1 MVLNKFAN
9 FAADNKKKELM
20 VYFSEIFGVDAKVL
34 EDYGAINISLINDI
48 PLFIDPFLL
57 YASDKP
63 EYQALH
69 EGIIEYLVFLKGKA
83 ARGNISVEKIKRW
96 YTFKEVKQNWLGYS
110 ETGNGGSGL
119 GVDFGRSMTN
129 SICGVFPN
137 LRNETIT
144 ETSHLEKICLFRSGV
159 GRDNVSD
166 FTCNLIK
173 EYLLK
178 YTETFAR
185 QYLRLEQCKM
195 VSVPKVKFDYRLEV
209 WKSGSFYLPYFNND
223 FVLLTPK
230 DLLTKDENWI
240 NLTDMS
246 HRFLDITASLPN
258 DELRDQI
265 NDVYSKA
272 IPDRATQKQI
282 NEAAIYAINRYP
294 LLMDYYIKLKEED
307 KEAAKDASSSIVS
320 EADQIFVRNIQ
331 RLISKLHSD
340 TKFYDEVAIGSYE
353 ATKKRVMFLKH
364 IIEDCDGY
372 KLFYTGG
379 KPVKREK
386 DLQLLFKLTWFGAA
400 FDVNAEANNGRGP
413 VDYKVSFGSADKT
426 LVEFKL
432 ARNTKLKQN
441 LMNQVGVYEKANETN
456 QSMKVILYFN
466 RAEQRTV
473 HRILKELHLENNENI
488 ILIDACNNKVS
499 ASNVK

>member
-1 MVLNKFAN
+1 MIW
-9 FAADNKKKELM
+9 LM
-20 VYFSEIFGVDAKVL
+20 IYFTEIFGIDAKVL

-69 EGIIEYLVFLKGKA
+69 EGILDYLVFLRGKA
-83 ARGNISVEKIKRW
+83 TEGNVTIEKIKRW
-96 YTFKEVKQNWLGYS
+96 YRFPEVKQNWLGYS

-119 GVDFGRSMTN
+119 GVDFGQSMTN
-129 SICGVFPN
+129 NICGVFPD
-137 LRNETIT
+137 LRSETIT
-144 ETSHLEKICLFRSGV
+144 ETSHLEKICLFRTGV

-173 EYLLK
+173 EYLLR

-185 QYLRLEQCKM
+185 QYLKPEQCRRISVQK
-195 VSVPKVKFDYRLEV
+195 VSFDYGLEV
-209 WKSGSFYLPYFNND
+209 WTPRCFYLPYFNND

-240 NLTDMS
+240 NLSDMT

-265 NDVYSKA
+265 NDVYARA

-282 NEAAIYAINRYP
+282 NEAAINTISRYP
-294 LLMDYYIKLKEED
+294 QLMDYYIKIKEED
-307 KEAAKDASSSIVS
+307 KDAAKDASSNIVT

-331 RLISKLHSD
+331 RLISVLHSD
-340 TKFYDEVAIGSYE
+340 TEFYDEVAIGSFE
-353 ATKKRVMFLKH
+353 ATRKRVMYLKH

-379 KPVKREK
+379 KPVRKEK
-386 DLQLLFKLTWFGAA
+386 DLQLLFKLTWFGTAY
-400 FDVNAEANNGRGP
+400 DINAETNNGRGP
-413 VDYKVSFGSADKT
+413 VDYKVSFGASDKT

-432 ARNTKLKQN
+432 AKNTKLKQN
-441 LMNQVGVYEKANETN
+441 LKNQVEIYEQANGTN
-456 QSMKVILYFN
+456 QSMKVILFFSESEHN
-466 RAEQRTV
+466 LV
-473 HRILKELHLENNENI
+473 LKLLKELNIEDNGNI
-488 ILIDACNNKVS
+488 ILIDACNNKMS

>member
-1 MVLNKFAN
+1 
-9 FAADNKKKELM
+9 M
-20 VYFSEIFGVDAKVL
+20 VYFTEIFGVDESVL
-34 EDYGAINISLINDI
+34 EEYGAINISLINDI

-63 EYQALH
+63 EYRALH
-69 EGIIEYLVFLKGKA
+69 EGIVDYLVFLRGKA
-83 ARGNISVEKIKRW
+83 EEGNVNVEKIKRW

-119 GVDFGRSMTN
+119 GVDFGQSMTN

-144 ETSHLEKICLFRSGV
+144 ETSHLEKICLFRTGV

-173 EYLLK
+173 EYLLR

-185 QYLRLEQCKM
+185 QHLRPDQCRTI
-195 VSVPKVKFDYRLEV
+195 SVKKVRFDYRLEV
-209 WKSGSFYLPYFNND
+209 WRPGSFYLPYFNND

-240 NLTDMS
+240 NLGDMS

-265 NDVYSKA
+265 NDVYMRA

-282 NEAAIYAINRYP
+282 NEAAIYAIGRYP
-294 LLMDYYIKLKEED
+294 QLMDYYIKLKEED
-307 KEAAKDASSSIVS
+307 KEAAKDSSSIIVS

-340 TKFYDEVAIGSYE
+340 TEFYDEAAIGSYE

-386 DLQLLFKLTWFGAA
+386 DLQLLFKLTWFGTA

-413 VDYKVSFGSADKT
+413 VDYKISFGSADKT

-432 ARNTKLKQN
+432 AKNSKLKQN
-441 LMNQVGVYEKANETN
+441 LMNQVGVYEQANDTQ
-456 QSMKVILYFN
+456 QSMKVILFFTE
-466 RAEQRTV
+466 AEHASV
-473 HRILKELHLENNENI
+473 LRILKELGLENNTNI
-488 ILIDACNNKVS
+488 ILIDACDNKVS